1 MERAVTLSEN
11 SQASLTVVDVVE
23 RVTAG
28 IGMPEG
34 GPISADLLAALMS
47 AHEQGLETLVAPCR
61 ERVEIQT
68 RVMNTPSH
76 CINLL
81 AEYKTK
87 HVNIL
92 IRLLLVTGMTV
103 NAAAASVALPPLPLQ
118 VPEQQWQPLLDR
130 VDPRLQRQLE
140 RGLRTQAGWST
151 LVKRRKFSVALVD
164 LSQPERPRFAQVN
177 GNIMMYA
184 ASLPKIAILLAAV
197 DALESGRLQ
206 LDAELDKDLRDMIRT
221 SSNSAATRTIDRL
234 GGLERVNE
242 VMVARRF
249 EFYDPHL
256 GGGLWVGR
264 RYEKT
269 SRRLPDPVYG
279 ISHGATATQVARF
292 FYRLATGHLINTRA
306 SQRMLDYLVDPG
318 LSHKF
323 VKPLRQQAPQ
333 ARLYRK
339 SGTWLDWHSDAV
351 LVWGPVWRR
360 YILVGMV
367 EDPDGEAILQ
377 SLVAVAEGALQNAFP
392 PRID

>member
-1 MERAVTLSEN
+1 M
-11 SQASLTVVDVVE
+11 
-23 RVTAG
+23 
-28 IGMPEG
+28 
-34 GPISADLLAALMS
+34 
-47 AHEQGLETLVAPCR
+47 
-61 ERVEIQT
+61 
-68 RVMNTPSH
+68 
-76 CINLL
+76 
-81 AEYKTK
+81 
-87 HVNIL
+87 
-92 IRLLLVTGMTV
+92 
-103 NAAAASVALPPLPLQ
+103 
-118 VPEQQWQPLLDR
+118 
-130 VDPRLQRQLE
+130 
-140 RGLRTQAGWST
+140 
-151 LVKRRKFSVALVD
+151 ALVD

-177 GNIMMYA
+177 GNTMMYA

-206 LDAELDKDLRDMIRT
+206 LDAELDKDLGDMMRT

-234 GGLERVNE
+234 GGLERVNG
-242 VMVARRF
+242 VMTDPRF
-249 EFYDPHL
+249 EFYAPQM

-264 RYEKT
+264 RYEKI

-333 ARLYRK
+333 ASLYRK

-367 EDPDGEAILQ
+367 HDPDGEAILQ
-377 SLVAVAEGALQNAFP
+377 SLVAVAEGALQNMYSLQLPALKK
-392 PRID
+392 